1 MANSNN
7 KLSDYSQEQILQKV
21 YDPSAVLAVGSFLSK
36 EVGNQIT
43 FSAIN
48 STTEAYTFYE
58 GSNLLYVLTIVYTDN
73 TKAQFATV
81 TRTV

>member
-1 MANSNN
+1 MADSKNP
-7 KLSDYSQEQILQKV
+7 LSTYDQEQILQKV

-36 EVGNQIT
+36 EVGNQILW
-43 FSAIN
+43 SSIN

-58 GSNLLYVLTIVYTDN
+58 GTNLLYVLTIVYTDN
-73 TKAQFATV
+73 TKAQLLSV